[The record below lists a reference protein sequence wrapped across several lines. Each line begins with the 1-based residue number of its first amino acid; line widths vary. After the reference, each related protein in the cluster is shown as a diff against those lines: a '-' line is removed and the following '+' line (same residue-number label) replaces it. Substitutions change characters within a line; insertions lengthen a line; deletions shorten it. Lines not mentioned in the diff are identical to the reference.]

1 MEKIQN
7 LKECLTMMEIIVF
20 AIALVV
26 AQTAAGLITMK
37 IFMSKKY
44 IKKVAKMSLE
54 ISQELTEELDI

>member
-1 MEKIQN
+1 
-7 LKECLTMMEIIVF
+7 MMEIIVF
-20 AIALVV
+20 AITLVV
-26 AQTAAGLITMK
+26 AQMAAGLIIMK